1 MKEIKITKQEVINKV
16 EDLEEDNVA
25 LWHFMQSNE
34 KEIERLEK
42 KVVELKNEWDKLKEK
57 IWMLGRMLGISK
69 LYRRK

>member
-1 MKEIKITKQEVINKV
+1 MYFTINWIDNPKKGITLKEIKITKQEVINKV

-57 IWMLGRMLGISK
+57 I
-69 LYRRK
+69 